1 MTENAANVE
10 ARGGGGGHLHIDG
23 DGDVPLGGGENLTL
37 SQTARR
43 TKNTPC
49 DNIPY

>member
-1 MTENAANVE
+1 MVKKKIRFTP
-10 ARGGGGGHLHIDG
+10 GGGGAA
-23 DGDVPLGGGENLTL
+23 GGENLTL

-49 DNIPY
+49 HNIPY